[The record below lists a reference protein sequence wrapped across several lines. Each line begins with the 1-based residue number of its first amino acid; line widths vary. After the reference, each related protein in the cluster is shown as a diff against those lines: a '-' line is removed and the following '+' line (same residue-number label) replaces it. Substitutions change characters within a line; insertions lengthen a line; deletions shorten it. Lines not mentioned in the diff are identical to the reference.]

1 MERNFSTDY
10 QLDWP
15 EIVAQAKQRRKQIK
29 LTQRRLAV
37 VAGVS
42 LPTVVKFEAG
52 EDVRLSSALAILRV
66 LDMVAEPLEGL
77 LRLAIAAG
85 GAAGGA
91 AGPFQATFAPYGG
104 SDGGVKPH
112 ILADR
117 AALEGFLGALRIEK
131 ERQQQAIASLTG
143 NYTAEIGGV
152 KIAPAA
158 LRRYWPEQFSAAQK

>member
-15 EIVAQAKQRRKQIK
+15 EIVAGAKQRRKQMK

-52 EDVRLSSALAILRV
+52 EDVRLSSALAILKV
-66 LDMVAEPLEGL
+66 LDMVAEPVEGL
-77 LRLAIAAG
+77 LRLSAAASG
-85 GAAGGA
+85 

-104 SDGGVKPH
+104 SDGGVEPH
-112 ILADR
+112 VLADR
-117 AALEGFLGALRIEK
+117 AALEGFLGALGIEK
-131 ERQQQAIASLTG
+131 ERQQQVIASLAG

-158 LRRYWPEQFSAAQK
+158 LRRYWPEQFPGSRK